1 MAFHIPQAAVALA
14 EEISLGD
21 LIRITEHENN
31 RMGIIRMISYC
42 RSHLMTKPGKTDE
55 EKNLL
60 LDLIELTNEIG
71 QERFDQA
78 FAKDRERLAARKT
91 PQLPIASKTI
101 NPNRRRADI
110 VRLQRTGR

>member
-1 MAFHIPQAAVALA
+1 MNFHVPEAAIAVA

-21 LIRITEHENN
+21 LFRITEHETN

-60 LDLIELTNEIG
+60 LDLIELVNEIG
-71 QERFDQA
+71 PERFDQS

-91 PQLPIASKTI
+91 PKLPIASKAI
-101 NPNRRRADI
+101 NPNRRKAEI